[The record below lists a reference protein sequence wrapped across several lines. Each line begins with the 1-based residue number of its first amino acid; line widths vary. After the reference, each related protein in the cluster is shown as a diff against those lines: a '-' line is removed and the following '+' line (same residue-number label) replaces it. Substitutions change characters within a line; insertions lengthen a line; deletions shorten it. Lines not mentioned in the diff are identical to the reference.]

1 MAYLST
7 CNIHMLTCNTIM
19 IENNTIMLIYSIN
32 WSIYEII
39 IVYVNMQHNII
50 FTWDLFMSACNI
62 VMFTC
67 DLFVSSPRTHGTH
80 TYCWEFDS
88 GAVTTCFNDWGLS
101 RLGFEH
107 PTFRL
112 RGERSNPL
120 RHRRGS
126 IFVVIEIGQLS
137 LLSDLIQVYFYKN
150 TQECKKYN
158 YIN

>member
-1 MAYLST
+1 
-7 CNIHMLTCNTIM
+7 MLTCNTIM
-19 IENNTIMLIYSIN
+19 IENNTIMLICSIN

-39 IVYVNMQHNII
+39 IVYVNMQHNIM
-50 FTWDLFMSACNI
+50 FTWGLFMSACNI

-80 TYCWEFDS
+80 TYCWAFDS
-88 GAVTTCFNDWGLS
+88 GAVTTCFNDLGLS

-112 RGERSNPL
+112 RGEHSKPTAPPPRL
-120 RHRRGS
+120 
-126 IFVVIEIGQLS
+126 FVVIEIGQLS

-150 TQECKKYN
+150 TQECKKAKLIKPVYTL
-158 YIN
+158 YVLC